1 MTVNIIRKI
10 NHCSEIQSKIKYDFG
25 NYSENPEYL
34 ERLLSFLESNID
46 KFKKAKNYIL
56 INYCDCV
63 GKAFLFTLITCGI
76 YGIYWAYKIGKDIYA
91 AQTKRNMPG
100 ATDNSVLYLIL
111 DIFGLSIVTYCL
123 AQSEVNKMADAP
135 ANN

>member
-1 MTVNIIRKI
+1 MVQKR
-10 NHCSEIQSKIKYDFG
+10 EIVTCV
-25 NYSENPEYL
+25 
-34 ERLLSFLESNID
+34 LLSIITCGIYGIIWF
-46 KFKKAKNYIL
+46 
-56 INYCDCV
+56 INLTDDV
-63 GKAFLFTLITCGI
+63 ARLAEDNEFSGGKAFLFTLITCGI